1 MATWTDNSGKT
12 TYGASSHCDALIIV
26 SECESQPGPD
36 AVQRRGASELTE
48 EWRGK
53 LENQGIAREDQHDDL
68 SIVKARYILSH
79 SKYTVAGVEMSSP
92 GGERLTR
99 DRVLKKIRTV
109 MNNCDNTRGGKT
121 HNSTETPTS
130 IFLHLQLTSTT
141 LVLVGRA

>member
-1 MATWTDNSGKT
+1 MI
-12 TYGASSHCDALIIV
+12 L
-26 SECESQPGPD
+26 SECESHPNPD
-36 AVQRRGASELTE
+36 VVQRRAASELTE

-79 SKYTVAGVEMSSP
+79 KRYTIAGVEINSP

-99 DRVLKKIRTV
+99 DRVLKKIQTV

-121 HNSTETPTS
+121 LLYIASCPS
-130 IFLHLQLTSTT
+130 AL
-141 LVLVGRA
+141 